1 MSRQI
6 SKKKRNNVNDAQ
18 NGADIEK
25 YTPLVFV
32 IAKRYNNFFPQIYI
46 EDLVAAGKIGLLE
59 ASTKYKKD
67 KKTAFSTYAWFWIV
81 KKIQDHISKNLS
93 VIKMPQNV
101 RKKFSLIKRIIE
113 EEAKQG
119 KEIAI
124 DEIAEIL
131 SIEPSEVS
139 DILVDA
145 NITNAISLDKEYDNG
160 EQARSFSESIEDKSE
175 PDVFD
180 EVTRNS
186 ESAMLA
192 DMMSKL
198 SDKEQAVLSYR
209 FSLNGYSGDK
219 VSMKD
224 IADKLNISPA
234 KVKDLEQSALA
245 KLKGM
250 IETIDEKE

>member
-1 MSRQI
+1 M
-6 SKKKRNNVNDAQ
+6 
-18 NGADIEK
+18 
-25 YTPLVFV
+25 
-32 IAKRYNNFFPQIYI
+32 
-46 EDLVAAGKIGLLE
+46 
-59 ASTKYKKD
+59 
-67 KKTAFSTYAWFWIV
+67 
-81 KKIQDHISKNLS
+81 
-93 VIKMPQNV
+93 
-101 RKKFSLIKRIIE
+101 
-113 EEAKQG
+113 
-119 KEIAI
+119 
-124 DEIAEIL
+124 
-131 SIEPSEVS
+131 
-139 DILVDA
+139 
-145 NITNAISLDKEYDNG
+145 DKEYDNG